1 MALADLSAP
10 VCAARRGR
18 TLGDTAAMHEPATAS
33 PHRTARLGALGLSL
47 FWMLLAGALF
57 GVFKWMEER
66 ERQSLLPY
74 TTGEGHLV
82 IPRERNGHFYVNGE
96 VNHVPVRFL
105 VDTGASAVSVSDAQA
120 QQARLPEGRPIT
132 LQTAN
137 GERAGRL
144 VHGVPVKVGH
154 LALNNVTVVSGLTGL
169 PADQALL
176 GQSFLRQFDVK
187 LRENDMVLMSR
198 TEP

>member
-1 MALADLSAP
+1 MHKHSAATP
-10 VCAARRGR
+10 QRTARRGAI
-18 TLGDTAAMHEPATAS
+18 GIA
-33 PHRTARLGALGLSL
+33 L
-47 FWMLLAGALF
+47 FWVLLAGALF
-57 GVFKWMEER
+57 AVFKWFEEQ
-66 ERQSLLPY
+66 ERRSLMPY

-82 IPRERNGHFYVNGE
+82 IPRERDGHFYIDGE
-96 VNHVPVRFL
+96 VNRVPVRFL

-120 QQARLPEGRPIT
+120 QQAQLPGGRPIT

-137 GERAGRL
+137 GERPGRV
-144 VHGVPVKVGH
+144 VHDVPVRVGH

-187 LRENDMVLMSR
+187 LREKDMVLIPRNKKPPLAPPDRDLGIQRPLKS
-198 TEP
+198 PA

>member
-1 MALADLSAP
+1 M
-10 VCAARRGR
+10 R
-18 TLGDTAAMHEPATAS
+18 DTAAMHEHSPAT
-33 PHRTARLGALGLSL
+33 PQRTARRGAIGIAL
-47 FWMLLAGALF
+47 FWVLLAGALF
-57 GVFKWMEER
+57 AVFKWVEEQ
-66 ERQSLLPY
+66 ERQSLVPY

-82 IPRERNGHFYVNGE
+82 IPRERDGHFYVNGE

-120 QQARLPEGRPIT
+120 EQAQLPEGRPIT

-137 GERAGRL
+137 GERPGRL

-187 LRENDMVLMSR
+187 LREKDMVLMPR
-198 TEP
+198 ATP